1 MNRKRALF
9 LGGVFFLAGF
19 VWAGSFLI
27 STDNPALDELEHQQ
41 KIWVDSGLNHYLLQ
55 VDDVPD
61 EDTSYRCTWEREVI
75 NEETLIELDRECA
88 YKIEVDGNLVG
99 VSAYDAVELNSAKT
113 VSEIFH
119 ILEMRML
126 EKKCGP
132 NGCNCDGY
140 YDFEIDYHPQYGY
153 PTRIQ
158 EVMQLDRN
166 LEDGLECISTIG
178 IKGLRAYLRTSRT
191 CRPCTLS
198 GYSIHQYNISV
209 TPLP

>member
-1 MNRKRALF
+1 MNRKRVLF
-9 LGGVFFLAGF
+9 LGGVFLLIGLCG
-19 VWAGSFLI
+19 AGSFLI
-27 STDNPALDELEHQQ
+27 STDNPALDELKYQQ
-41 KIWVDSGLNHYLLQ
+41 KIWVGSGLRHYLLQ

-61 EDTSYRCTWEREVI
+61 DISYRCTEEREVI
-75 NEETLIELDRECA
+75 NEKTSIELDRECTS
-88 YKIEVDGNLVG
+88 KIEVDGNLVG
-99 VSAYDAVELNSAKT
+99 AALYDAVELNSAKT

-119 ILEMRML
+119 ALETSML

-140 YDFEIDYHPQYGY
+140 YDFAIDYHPQYGY

-166 LEDGLECISTIG
+166 LEDGLECITTNG
-178 IKGLRAYLRTSRT
+178 IKGLRAYFRTSRT
-191 CRPCTLS
+191 CRPCTLM